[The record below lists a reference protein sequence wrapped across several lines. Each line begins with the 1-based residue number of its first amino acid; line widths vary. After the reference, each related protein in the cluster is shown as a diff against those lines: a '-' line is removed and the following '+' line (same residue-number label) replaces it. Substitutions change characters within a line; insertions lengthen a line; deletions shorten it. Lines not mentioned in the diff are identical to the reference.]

1 MVCNVTAMSTDPS
14 SMTQEQRLTIY
25 RLAQRLQASD
35 GELIR
40 AAREVT
46 HGEVNNL
53 DQLGRAEADR
63 LIVYLDQ
70 LEAVTC

>member
-1 MVCNVTAMSTDPS
+1 MVCNVTAMSTDRS

-25 RLAQRLQASD
+25 RLAQRLQASE

-46 HGEVNNL
+46 HGEVDNL
-53 DQLGRAEADR
+53 DQMGRAEAAR

>member
-1 MVCNVTAMSTDPS
+1 
-14 SMTQEQRLTIY
+14 MTQEQRLTIY